1 VLAYPGQEDTEKRVM
16 TNYQI
21 QPITRRC
28 AATNKELP
36 PGSKFYTV
44 LFDRDGKFVRED
56 YSSEAWQGPPP
67 GAFSFWSGR
76 VPVPA
81 QSRQPGMD
89 DEMLLDCFVRLH
101 GETESGRINFRFV
114 LALLLMRRKR
124 LKFEQ
129 VRRDGDLEFLQLRC
143 ARSGV
148 RHDVLNPRLGEE
160 EMAAVQEEVFKV
172 LGWE

>member
-1 VLAYPGQEDTEKRVM
+1 MTAM

-28 AATNKELP
+28 AATNKELA

-56 YSSEAWQGPPP
+56 YSSEAWHGPPP

-76 VPVPA
+76 VPAAA
-81 QSRQPGMD
+81 QGKQLRLD
-89 DEMLLDCFVRLH
+89 DEMLLDCFTRLQ
-101 GETESGRINFRFV
+101 GETESGRVNFRFV

-124 LKFEQ
+124 FKFEQ
-129 VRRDGDLEFLQLRC
+129 VRREGEQEFLQLRC

-148 RHDVLNPRLGEE
+148 RHDVLHPRLGEE
-160 EMAAVQEEVFKV
+160 EMAAVQEEVLKV